1 MCFLK
6 KSFIPYIGSKNRL
19 VGQISQ
25 RLHSTGKECLVD
37 VFGGSAAVI
46 LRTGFSKRIYN
57 DINSDMVN
65 LFRVMAAPDSR
76 MKLLKQLKWTPPSR
90 EIYNSDRQ
98 IHMHGNHSFNSVSC
112 SITRARM
119 TFYRHIYAFGGKVRT
134 GGFVVSTSDRNRIK
148 EVMKYQNVLRCF
160 SEFGKYFAETV
171 IEHLDFPDLIEKY
184 GARDNVVL
192 FADPPY
198 PGFDT
203 YYSNNFNDSQ
213 HKDLAYLLLVTKA
226 PVICTF
232 YDHPVVRTN
241 YPAEYWNYEKVK
253 GLKNYQQG
261 GNKEVDELILTKKEI
276 LPARLPWRKMNCQKS
291 FELKISI

>member
-1 MCFLK
+1 MK
-6 KSFIPYIGSKNRL
+6 KNFIPYIGSKNRL
-19 VGQISQ
+19 VDQIS
-25 RLHSTGKECLVD
+25 RKLHSTGRQCLVD

-46 LRTGFSKRIYN
+46 LHSGFSKRIYN

-65 LFRVMAAPDSR
+65 LFRVMAAPESR

-90 EIYNSDRQ
+90 EIYNADRQ
-98 IHMHGNHSFNSVSC
+98 IHMSGNHSFSSVSC

-160 SEFGKYFAETV
+160 SAFGKYFAETV
-171 IEHLDFPDLIEKY
+171 IEHLDFVDLIGKY
-184 GARDNVVL
+184 GDRDNVVL

-198 PGFDT
+198 LGFDT
-203 YYSNNFNDSQ
+203 YYSNNFNDFQ
-213 HKDLAYLLLVTKA
+213 HKDLAHLLLVTSA

-232 YDHPVVRTN
+232 YDNRFIRKY
-241 YPAEYWNYEKVK
+241 YPEEFWNYEIVK
-253 GLKNYQQG
+253 GLKNCQQG
-261 GNKEVDELILTKKEI
+261 GNKEVNELILTKKK
-276 LPARLPWRKMNCQKS
+276 LVLATLSRY
-291 FELKISI
+291 LKNSNFQMKFKL